1 MKQAL
6 MGLLIL
12 VLAVAIMVAGYY
24 IGVII
29 AITGAVLTGL
39 GIVAGVLLLICYA
52 IWEWFQSRKQP
63 PNGKAP

>member
-1 MKQAL
+1 MKQAV

-39 GIVAGVLLLICYA
+39 GIVVGVLIFICYA
-52 IWEWFQSRKQP
+52 IWDWFQSRKQP
-63 PNGKAP
+63 PNRKAP

>member
-52 IWEWFQSRKQP
+52 IWEWLQSRKRP
-63 PNGKAP
+63 RNE